1 MRQCVQ
7 GDAWRGVAGG
17 EGRSSSSHH
26 HANSR
31 CDKVAACKHQSN
43 LNLAYHLPEA
53 VCSQRHLVFPDA
65 SDLGPRATRCRT
77 RVLSSRRYEMIDRL
91 GVMRAALVPSQV
103 ATEANQPNLQCVR
116 FAGAEDPRQIALK
129 HLPVYSSVTAR
140 KRCIP
145 DLWTLGSVEVLGKI
159 RRLDGPRYRLYCYDI
174 PLFYNSSCN
183 YRPSQHIVE
192 GMPLMKIKAKHFYN
206 FKLYTAQVITVWRTT
221 MYQQIQAVLAVEVLH
236 ECSSAY
242 MSLIS

>member
-1 MRQCVQ
+1 MLPIKETRIRTPLLSPQPCEVMRQCVQ

-65 SDLGPRATRCRT
+65 SDPGPRATRCRT
-77 RVLSSRRYEMIDRL
+77 RVLSSRPYEMIDRL
-91 GVMRAALVPSQV
+91 GVMRAPLVPSQV
-103 ATEANQPNLQCVR
+103 ATEASKPSSSMCAVR
-116 FAGAEDPRQIALK
+116 RRREDPRQIPLK
-129 HLPVYSSVTAR
+129 HLSVYSSVTVR

-145 DLWTLGSVEVLGKI
+145 DL
-159 RRLDGPRYRLYCYDI
+159 
-174 PLFYNSSCN
+174 
-183 YRPSQHIVE
+183 
-192 GMPLMKIKAKHFYN
+192 
-206 FKLYTAQVITVWRTT
+206 
-221 MYQQIQAVLAVEVLH
+221 
-236 ECSSAY
+236 
-242 MSLIS
+242 